1 MCNFGS
7 KREKGKGGNTRVI
20 FEEGET
26 LQYRSTGRIF
36 EVKKRTD
43 KFVILPSLDGL
54 TQVLTGEKSIFA
66 FFEKSLKAGILD
78 PYVRG
83 EMRWEL
89 L

>member
-43 KFVILPSLDGL
+43 RFVILQSLDAL
-54 TQVLTGEKSIFA
+54 TQVLTGEKSIFD
-66 FFEKSLKAGILD
+66 FFEKTLKASS
-78 PYVRG
+78 RTS
-83 EMRWEL
+83 EMVK
-89 L
+89 